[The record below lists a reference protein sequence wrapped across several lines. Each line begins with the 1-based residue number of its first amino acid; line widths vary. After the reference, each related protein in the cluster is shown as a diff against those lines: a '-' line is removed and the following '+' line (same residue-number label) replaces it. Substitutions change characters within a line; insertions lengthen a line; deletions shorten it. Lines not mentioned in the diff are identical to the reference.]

1 MVGHKEVLNETLHYY
16 ALVVDIIACTVIA
29 WFFISKLTDLPRNS
43 LRWIAVVWNV
53 MVSRDF
59 VCKRSF

>member
-43 LRWIAVVWNV
+43 LR
-53 MVSRDF
+53 
-59 VCKRSF
+59 